1 MTATTFD
8 KTKVEK
14 IYSLWAPVYDLIFG
28 AVFEQGRRSVVAAV
42 ERVGGRILEVGVG
55 TGISLPY
62 YSRPNRVFGIDLSHE
77 VLSKAREKVSAL
89 NLAHVEGLAVM
100 DAENLLF
107 PDASFDVV
115 TAQCVVNTVPH
126 PEVALDE
133 FARVLKP
140 GGEIILL
147 NRVGAETG
155 TRLVFERLF
164 QPIARRLGWRSDFP
178 WERLAAWLRGNPNKL
193 GLLERRPVPPLGHF
207 SLIRFTKTLHR
218 LPIGEPPH
226 QSRPMTNN
234 QNNEHE

>member
-1 MTATTFD
+1 MTATAFD
-8 KTKVEK
+8 KARVEK
-14 IYSLWAPVYDLIFG
+14 IYSLWAPVYDLVFG
-28 AVFEQGRRSVVAAV
+28 AVFERGRRAVVAAV
-42 ERVGGRILEVGVG
+42 ERIGGRILEVGVG

-62 YSRPNRVFGIDLSHE
+62 YSRASRVFGIDLSQE
-77 VLSKAREKVSAL
+77 MLSKARERVRAL

-100 DAENLLF
+100 DAEKLLF

-147 NRVGAETG
+147 NRIGAETG
-155 TRLVFERLF
+155 TRHFFERVF

-178 WERLAAWLRGNPNKL
+178 WERLAAWLRNNPGKL
-193 GLLERRPVPPLGHF
+193 RLLERQPVPPFGHF
-207 SLIRFTKTLHR
+207 SMIRFSKP
-218 LPIGEPPH
+218 PIASAAGEP
-226 QSRPMTNN
+226 TAAITTYN
-234 QNNEHE
+234 

>member
-1 MTATTFD
+1 MRSTTFD
-8 KTKVEK
+8 KARVEK
-14 IYSLWAPVYDLIFG
+14 IYSFWAPMYDLVFG
-28 AVFEQGRRSVVAAV
+28 AVFEQGRRAVVAAV
-42 ERVGGRILEVGVG
+42 EQIGGRILEVGVG

-62 YSRPNRVFGIDLSHE
+62 YSRASRVFGIDLSKE
-77 VLSKAREKVSAL
+77 MLSKARERVSAL

-100 DAENLLF
+100 DAEKLLF

-147 NRVGAETG
+147 NRIGADSG
-155 TRLVFERLF
+155 ARHVFERLF

-178 WERLAAWLRGNPNKL
+178 WERLAAWLGSNPNKL
-193 GLLERRPVPPLGHF
+193 RFLERRPVPPFGHF
-207 SLIRFTKTLHR
+207 SMIRFSKP
-218 LPIGEPPH
+218 PIASASGEP
-226 QSRPMTNN
+226 TAAITAYN
-234 QNNEHE
+234 

>member
-8 KTKVEK
+8 KARVEK
-14 IYSLWAPVYDLIFG
+14 IYSLWAPVYDLVFG
-28 AVFEQGRRSVVAAV
+28 AVFEQGRRAVVAAV

-62 YSRPNRVFGIDLSHE
+62 YSRASRVFGIDLSE
-77 VLSKAREKVSAL
+77 EMLSKARERVSTRD
-89 NLAHVEGLAVM
+89 LAQVEGLAVM
-100 DAENLLF
+100 DAEELVF

-126 PEVALDE
+126 PEAALDE

-147 NRVGAETG
+147 NRVGAESG

-164 QPIARRLGWRSDFP
+164 QPIASRLGWRSDFP
-178 WERLAAWLRGNPNKL
+178 WERLEAWLRSNPNRL
-193 GLLERRPVPPLGHF
+193 RLLERRPVPPFGHF
-207 SLIRFTKTLHR
+207 SLIRFSK
-218 LPIGEPPH
+218 PSIASAAGEPPAAIATH
-226 QSRPMTNN
+226 N
-234 QNNEHE
+234 